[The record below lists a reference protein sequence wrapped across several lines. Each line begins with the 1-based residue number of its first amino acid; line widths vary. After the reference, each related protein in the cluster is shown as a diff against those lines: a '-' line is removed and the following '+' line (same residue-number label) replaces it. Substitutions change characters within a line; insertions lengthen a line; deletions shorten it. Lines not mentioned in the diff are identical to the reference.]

1 MNTKGELSN
10 VQLPAMPQVV
20 AKIMEIDESNI
31 KISSDQL
38 QSLVSVDPVLTS
50 KILKLANSA
59 FYARSGGVKSLSNA
73 ITLLGFKTIKSL
85 TLLVSSVSVFASS
98 DSYTEVKKELWM
110 RSVLRALLARSIAEK
125 VGRKKEMEETF
136 MAGLLKEIGQTV
148 LFNHDPSK
156 YEKAFKESNNGL
168 DLTRLHNLEKD
179 AFGYTS
185 PQVSGS
191 VMRSWKFPEMFVNVG
206 QIFSLDRNLIK
217 LEAGVSGQIVVMADA
232 LLLLNEL
239 TELSEISPELKKSYS
254 DCFAQCA
261 KDIGL
266 GEEAQTYFFNDMKAD
281 IEKDTFYTFCSEM
294 FEK

>member
-1 MNTKGELSN
+1 MNTKNELSN

-38 QSLVSVDPVLTS
+38 QTLVSVDPVLTS

-59 FYARSGGVKSLSNA
+59 FYARSGGVKDLSSA

-85 TLLVSSVSVFASS
+85 TLLVSSVSVFAASGS
-98 DSYTEVKKELWM
+98 HTEVKKELWM
-110 RSVLRALLARSIAEK
+110 RSVLRALLSRSIAEK
-125 VGRKKEMEETF
+125 IGRKREMEETF

-148 LFNHDPSK
+148 LFNHDPQK
-156 YEKAFKESNNGL
+156 YEKAFKESNYGL

-191 VMRSWKFPEMFVNVG
+191 IMRSWKFPEMFVNVG

-217 LEAGVSGQIVVMADA
+217 LEAGVSGQIVVMADV
-232 LLLLNEL
+232 LLLINQLTEL
-239 TELSEISPELKKSYS
+239 TEMPPELKNKYTR
-254 DCFAQCA
+254 CFSECA
-261 KDIGL
+261 NDIGL
-266 GEEAQTYFFNDMKAD
+266 KQEDQSYFSSGMKED
-281 IEKDTFYTFCSEM
+281 IQKDTFYTFCSEM